1 MVSGVACLLLIL
13 AVAAALALYT
23 ELRRRL
29 INARYAPAGSLVAV
43 EGAQVHYLHQRPVRP
58 PQGLEE
64 PARLLFIHGASGN
77 LNDLRMAF
85 AGHFAETHEMLF
97 VDRPGLGF
105 STRSLPADASPRDQA
120 CRIAA
125 LLEKLDYGPAVVI
138 GHSFGAAV
146 AAALALEAPERVKG
160 LVFLAPATHPWNG
173 GVAWYYRLAA
183 LPVIGELFCRTLAL
197 PAAERLASASMRN
210 VFAPAAVPEG
220 YDAAIGVELLFRP
233 ESFRSNA
240 MDLAAFNRHLA
251 EQSRHYG
258 NITQPALA
266 ITGDQDTVVWPSIHS
281 KGLERDLANC
291 RLIELPGAGHMPQH
305 SHTEEIVA
313 LIRGL

>member
-1 MVSGVACLLLIL
+1 MLLIL
-13 AVAAALALYT
+13 AIAAGLALYT
-23 ELRRRL
+23 ELRRRR
-29 INARYAPAGSLVAV
+29 INARYAPTGSLAV
-43 EGAQVHYLHQRPVRP
+43 VDGAQVHYRLQRPQQALQGDGERP
-58 PQGLEE
+58 
-64 PARLLFIHGASGN
+64 RLLFIHGASGN
-77 LNDLRMAF
+77 LNDLHMAF
-85 AGHFAETHEMLF
+85 AGHLGGTHEMLF

-105 STRSLPADASPRDQA
+105 SERCLPAGASPRDQA
-120 CRIAA
+120 RRIAA
-125 LLEKLDYGPAVVI
+125 LLKQLDYGPAVVI

-197 PAAERLASASMRN
+197 PAAERLAPASMRN
-210 VFAPAAVPEG
+210 VFAPAAVPQG
-220 YDAAIGVELLFRP
+220 YDAGIGVELLFRP
-233 ESFRSNA
+233 QSFRSNA
-240 MDLAAFNRHLA
+240 MDIAAFNRHLT

-258 NITQPALA
+258 KITQPALA

-281 KGLERDLANC
+281 KGLERDLPNC

-305 SHTEEIVA
+305 THTDEIVA
-313 LIRGL
+313 LIKGL

>member
-1 MVSGVACLLLIL
+1 MLLIVL
-13 AVAAALALYT
+13 AVFLLLALYT
-23 ELRRRL
+23 ELRRRR
-29 INARYAPAGSLVAV
+29 INARYQPAGTLGFVDCAH
-43 EGAQVHYLHQRPVRP
+43 VHYVHSRPSAASEDAP
-58 PQGLEE
+58 
-64 PARLLFIHGASGN
+64 RLLFIHGASGN
-77 LNDLRMAF
+77 LLDLRFAF
-85 AGHFAETHEMLF
+85 ASHFADTHEMLF

-105 STRSLPADASPRDQA
+105 SERNLPPEASPRDQA
-120 CRIAA
+120 RRIAA
-125 LLEKLDYGPAVVI
+125 LLERLDFGPAVVI
-138 GHSFGAAV
+138 GHSFGASV
-146 AAALALEAPERVKG
+146 AAALALEAPDRVKG

-183 LPVIGELFCRTLAL
+183 MPVVGELFCRTLAL
-197 PAAERLASASMRN
+197 PAAERLAPASMRH

-220 YDAAIGVELLFRP
+220 YDAAIGVDLLFRP
-233 ESFRSNA
+233 GSFRSNA

-251 EQSRHYG
+251 EQSRYYG

-281 KGLERDLANC
+281 KGLERDLPNC

>member
-1 MVSGVACLLLIL
+1 M
-13 AVAAALALYT
+13 
-23 ELRRRL
+23 
-29 INARYAPAGSLVAV
+29 P
-43 EGAQVHYLHQRPVRP
+43 
-58 PQGLEE
+58 
-64 PARLLFIHGASGN
+64 RLLFIHGASGN
-77 LNDLRMAF
+77 LQDLHLAF
-85 AGHFAETHEMLF
+85 APHFKDTHEMLF

-105 STRSLPADASPRDQA
+105 SERNLPPDASPRDQA
-120 CRIAA
+120 RRIAV
-125 LLEKLDYGPAVVI
+125 LLKMLDFGPAVVI
-138 GHSFGAAV
+138 GHSFGASV
-146 AAALALEAPERVKG
+146 AAALALEVPERVRG

-197 PAAERLASASMRN
+197 PAAERLAPASMRN
-210 VFAPAAVPEG
+210 VFAPAGVPEG
-220 YDAAIGVELLFRP
+220 YDAAIGVDLLFRP
-233 ESFRSNA
+233 ESFRANA

-251 EQSRHYG
+251 EQCRHYG
-258 NITQPALA
+258 AITQPALA

-281 KGLERDLANC
+281 KGLARDLPNC